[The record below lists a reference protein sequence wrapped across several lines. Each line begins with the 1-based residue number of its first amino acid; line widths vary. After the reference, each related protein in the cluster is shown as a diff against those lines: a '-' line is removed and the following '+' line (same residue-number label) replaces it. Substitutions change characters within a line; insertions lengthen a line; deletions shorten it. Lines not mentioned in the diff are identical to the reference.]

1 MYSGHLLGCP
11 QGQMMASNWLHHS
24 LAVEAEGHWDHC
36 SNTHCQDG
44 TSGSLASFKLFLK
57 VQHKETSSPYRTVKY
72 WILIQEDVVHHY
84 SRKKHK
90 FPVCKYLVEI
100 IKIRFKN
107 VLVRETYSNVFET
120 EKKILN
126 ILLFI
131 IDVLLSV
138 YISI

>member
-1 MYSGHLLGCP
+1 MGPAALWPLSSSFLRYNIRKLRAHTERL
-11 QGQMMASNWLHHS
+11 
-24 LAVEAEGHWDHC
+24 
-36 SNTHCQDG
+36 NTG
-44 TSGSLASFKLFLK
+44 FLFKK
-57 VQHKETSSPYRTVKY
+57 T
-72 WILIQEDVVHHY
+72 VVHHY

-90 FPVCKYLVEI
+90 FPVRKYLVEI